1 MWHMTDDQ
9 NVSESVRDE
18 FQKLGRNIRD
28 MFSEA
33 WNSEDRKRISRDIE
47 VGLTEVGETISR
59 TAREVTESEGMQQV
73 RDEMED
79 LGERIRS
86 GEVARKLESD
96 LVTILQAVNSEIE
109 RVSSGEPQDMPGNE
123 EDDNPGS
130 GE

>member
-1 MWHMTDDQ
+1 MTDDQ